1 MNDNQIQPGQ
11 SFTPGQQSQPG
22 AAPPPEQ
29 SLPTSPAPAQM
40 PGRTLPAS
48 PAPTLP
54 QQPVAPAAPP
64 VSTPNGS
71 NPTSGGQVV
80 ASTPHTALE
89 QEREKTNQPKD
100 GQPATELEP
109 EETLFSW
116 NAPEFTFISKPAGW
130 YGILALVSILLAGI
144 ALFFRQWMAA
154 VLVLVMGTTLGVVAG
169 RRPRVLNYSITNYGV
184 YVGEKA
190 YPFDNFKAHY
200 EGHDYNQAV
209 LELVPV
215 KRFSP
220 LVSLPV
226 VPQNHD
232 EIFDIIGD
240 VVPKTEPVNS
250 LVDRIFTYL
259 RF

>member
-22 AAPPPEQ
+22 SAPPPQ
-29 SLPTSPAPAQM
+29 QPMPPTNPTPIQPQQLVAN
-40 PGRTLPAS
+40 
-48 PAPTLP
+48 PAPTLVQP
-54 QQPVAPAAPP
+54 QQPETPVVPPPQAQPPAVGPTGQIVAP
-64 VSTPNGS
+64 
-71 NPTSGGQVV
+71 TS
-80 ASTPHTALE
+80 HTTLE
-89 QEREKTNQPKD
+89 HEREKANQPKD
-100 GQPATELEP
+100 GQPPEQLEP

-116 NAPEFTFISKPAGW
+116 NSPEFTFISKPAGW
-130 YGILALVSILLAGI
+130 YGILALVSILLAGV
-144 ALFFRQWMAA
+144 ALFFKQWMAA
-154 VLVLVMGTTLGVVAG
+154 VLVLVMGTSLGVVAG

-200 EGHDYNQAV
+200 EGNDYSQVV

-226 VPQNHD
+226 LPANHD
-232 EIFDIIGD
+232 EIFAAIGE
-240 VVPKTEPVNS
+240 VVPKTEPANN
-250 LVDRIFTYL
+250 LVDKIFTYL